1 MEAINSTVCNAVRSH
16 LSACEA
22 TDMGGAGAWAALV
35 VAVCVMCSEGEGG
48 VAPST
53 AELYENELGSNDYL
67 KVGRSLNLLPR
78 FGFLSL
84 SIKVFPEKDSNYWLF
99 RERTVE
105 VFRKN
110 SYWAVKNHG
119 QPSSSTQSPRRPY
132 DPHFVVD
139 FCDNVQDLLTAYFD
153 NFYIEGVPEPHR
165 IFTSSISVQATAKH
179 LGIHPTYLRSM
190 YSFVLV
196 RLLRRNSRAT
206 LDGQLALTS
215 SFKSATSRIRVGSTE
230 SVNQFLDQYGTHVI
244 TEYEVGDVLYQVYV
258 FGNRTYWDF
267 KNNFAMSTTEDDL
280 IRMERYFSPSHALY
294 VGNVKL
300 ASGNPHFEE
309 AVQHR
314 LLEVTHFR
322 LYNSIFQIFKI
333 PDLEERLEQLDGQVV
348 IGLKLEK
355 ITKIVPKSPERH
367 WLGEILD
374 NTLSLFYVTM

>member
-1 MEAINSTVCNAVRSH
+1 MYLNAQDSAKYKEPS
-16 LSACEA
+16 LSKCEA

-35 VAVCVMCSEGEGG
+35 VAVCVMCGEGEGS
-48 VAPST
+48 VTPSPH
-53 AELYENELGSNDYL
+53 ELYENELASNDYL

-84 SIKVFPEKDSNYWLF
+84 SIKVFPEQESNYWLF

-110 SYWAVKNHG
+110 SYWAVKSHG
-119 QPSSSTQSPRRPY
+119 QSSSTETPRRAY

-165 IFTSSISVQATAKH
+165 VFTSSISVQATAKH

-196 RLLRRNSRAT
+196 RLLRRNRRAT
-206 LDGQLALTS
+206 LDGQPALTG
-215 SFKSATSRIRVGSTE
+215 SFKSASSRIRVGSTE

-294 VGNVKL
+294 VGDVKL
-300 ASGNPHFEE
+300 ASGNPNFEE

-314 LLEVTHFR
+314 LLEFTYFR
-322 LYNSIFQIFKI
+322 FYNSIFQIFKI
-333 PDLEERLEQLDGQVV
+333 PDLEESLEQLDGEVV
-348 IGLKLEK
+348 ISLKLEK